1 MRHFTILFTI
11 LLLSSEMSGQN
22 FISQTRKNFAAFGTK
37 TTKVVIPST
46 TLADLT
52 LRDAVSR
59 LWRIS
64 PYEFCSFTEYE
75 KIKNDTS
82 YYFLL
87 RVDGMYKKEL
97 EPKIEYLT
105 LIKGGPEQKSGLFN
119 SHNIINLPLQ
129 SSDDLTGENLS
140 VIPAYVSIIQDH
152 IYAIQQDVALA
163 FKGTQSYSD
172 KISEAKGKRILFVKE
187 QIGYNLSEEELKA
200 LFKDSA
206 SFVSTDEIDD
216 ALSGNS
222 PDTVVAIVVK
232 PKGETRG
239 SFCYKI
245 VISSDNYKLLFFRR
259 HKIGKSTPAGFTKE
273 DIRKISVPFLF

>member
-1 MRHFTILFTI
+1 MRHFTILVAT
-11 LLLSSEMSGQN
+11 LLLYSGMSGQN
-22 FISQTRKNFAAFGTK
+22 FISQTRKVFANFGTK

-64 PYEFCSFTEYE
+64 PYEFCTFEEYE
-75 KIKNDTS
+75 KIKQDTS
-82 YYFLL
+82 YFFLL
-87 RVDGMYKKEL
+87 RADGMYKKEL

-105 LIKGGPEQKSGLFN
+105 LVKGGPEQKNGLYS

-129 SSDDLTGENLS
+129 QSDDLLGENLS

-152 IYAIQQDVALA
+152 IYGIQQDITLA

-172 KISEAKGKRILFVKE
+172 RISQAKGRKILFSKE
-187 QIGYNLSEEELKA
+187 QIGYNLSEEDLQT
-200 LFKDSA
+200 LFNGSA
-206 SFVSTDEIDD
+206 SFVPGDEIEK
-216 ALSGNS
+216 ALTKSS
-222 PDTVVAIVVK
+222 PDTVVAVVIK
-232 PKGETRG
+232 PKGENRG
-239 SFCYKI
+239 SFCYKMI
-245 VISSDNYKLLFFRR
+245 ISADNYKLLFFRR

>member
-1 MRHFTILFTI
+1 MRHFTILVATLF
-11 LLLSSEMSGQN
+11 LYSGMSGQN
-22 FISQTRKNFAAFGTK
+22 FISQTRKLFATFGTK

-64 PYEFCSFTEYE
+64 PYEFCSFEEYE
-75 KIKNDTS
+75 KIRQDTS
-82 YYFLL
+82 FFFLL

-105 LIKGGPEQKSGLFN
+105 LVKGGPEQKNGLYS

-129 SSDDLTGENLS
+129 QSDDLSGENLS
-140 VIPAYVSIIQDH
+140 LIPAYVSIIQDH
-152 IYAIQQDVALA
+152 IYGIQQDITLA

-172 KISEAKGKRILFVKE
+172 KIPEAKGRKILFAKE
-187 QIGYNLSEEELKA
+187 QIGYNLSEEELKT
-200 LFKDSA
+200 LFKGSA
-206 SFVSTDEIDD
+206 SYVSLDEIDD
-216 ALSGNS
+216 ALSKNTPES
-222 PDTVVAIVVK
+222 VVAVVIK
-232 PKGETRG
+232 PKGETKG
-239 SFCYKI
+239 SFCYKM
-245 VISSDNYKLLFFRR
+245 VISADNYKLLFFRR